1 MIFQIFTHVFTCNST
16 SLKFEWYS
24 DRVIIYIIIL
34 PVYII
39 CSTQLWRVDWY
50 FYSSLNHWLIS
61 KDILMIYKY
70 YWWLYF
76 VFRSDW
82 IKSFTAYYARSPW
95 LLWIHLT
102 SLDRCN
108 TFWPKCWNWLIIR
121 IFGILTNIDIYHY
134 IFIIQLFPASDI
146 GVLKY
151 LSDVVSWSLKFWP
164 YSYDICLMMCYGLL
178 FSDLLRSTYT
188 NTFFPKASINV
199 FRKFYCQRDF
209 VLIRRDFIAVM
220 LKGRD

>member
-1 MIFQIFTHVFTCNST
+1 MSFHV
-16 SLKFEWYS
+16 
-24 DRVIIYIIIL
+24 IIL

-39 CSTQLWRVDWY
+39 CSTQWWWVDWY

-61 KDILMIYKY
+61 KDILMSFYFI
-70 YWWLYF
+70 WLYF

-164 YSYDICLMMCYGLL
+164 YSDICLMMCYGLL

-188 NTFFPKASINV
+188 NTFFSKSKYQCVQEVLLSKGFCFNLEG
-199 FRKFYCQRDF
+199 FYCCHVKR
-209 VLIRRDFIAVM
+209 
-220 LKGRD
+220 KGLMVVDWHVVTMDCN

>member
-1 MIFQIFTHVFTCNST
+1 MIDFSNIYTCISCNST
-16 SLKFEWYS
+16 SLKFEWSS
-24 DRVIIYIIIL
+24 DRVIIYIHVIII

-39 CSTQLWRVDWY
+39 CSTQLWWVDWY
-50 FYSSLNHWLIS
+50 FNSSFNHWLIS

-82 IKSFTAYYARSPW
+82 IKSFIAYYARSPW

-102 SLDRCN
+102 SLDWCN

-164 YSYDICLMMCYGLL
+164 YSYDFCIMMC
-178 FSDLLRSTYT
+178 S
-188 NTFFPKASINV
+188 V
-199 FRKFYCQRDF
+199 FYL
-209 VLIRRDFIAVM
+209 VIY
-220 LKGRD
+220 

>member
-1 MIFQIFTHVFTCNST
+1 MIFQIFIHVFTCNST

-24 DRVIIYIIIL
+24 DRVIIYIHVIIL
-34 PVYII
+34 PVYIM
-39 CSTQLWRVDWY
+39 CSTQLWWVDWY

-61 KDILMIYKY
+61 KDILMIY

-82 IKSFTAYYARSPW
+82 IKSFTAYYARSHW

-164 YSYDICLMMCYGLL
+164 YSHDICIMMCYGLL

-188 NTFFPKASINV
+188 NTFFWKASINV
-199 FRKFYCQRDF
+199 FRKFYFQRDF
-209 VLIRRDFIAVM
+209 VLIWRDFIAVM